1 MTSRGYVQR
10 LVARHAEPLALRPRV
25 TPRFAPSPRATV
37 DADRGAPTLD
47 IERPSGLLAEAV
59 TTVRRNISPDGAVRH
74 RHSVANPRGGPG
86 RTATSGSE
94 QRVAGDAA
102 ANDSRAEAVDV
113 APVGGGGSEIG
124 AGDTTEFASHGARG
138 ADGHGTRVGVAREVM
153 PHSAGHQSPPPD
165 NVVEIEG
172 RAAPPAS
179 MRHRARELERDS
191 KRVDMPDSVHVHIG
205 RIEVRAVM
213 PPSERPSV
221 SPRPAGP
228 EPLSLDSYLA
238 RRAPR

>member
-47 IERPSGLLAEAV
+47 IERPSGLLADSV
-59 TTVRRNISPDGAVRH
+59 TAVRRNISPDDAVRH
-74 RHSVANPRGGPG
+74 RHPVANPRGRPG
-86 RTATSGSE
+86 RTTTSASE
-94 QRVAGDAA
+94 QRVASDAA
-102 ANDSRAEAVDV
+102 PDDSRAEAVDV
-113 APVGGGGSEIG
+113 APAAGGRSEI
-124 AGDTTEFASHGARG
+124 AGDMTEFASHVARG
-138 ADGHGTRVGVAREVM
+138 GDGHGTRVGIAGDVM
-153 PHSAGHQSPPPD
+153 PHSAGRKSPRPD
-165 NVVEIEG
+165 NLAEIEG